1 MHFDIILAKYLLNRK
16 IPVNKVKYIISTV
29 YLLTSLIMY
38 FTLFAK
44 EPSFGHGIIFLII
57 FVFFGYLRTK
67 NLEYYLKNR
76 NKG

>member
-44 EPSFGHGIIFLII
+44 ERSFGHGIIFLLI
-57 FVFFGYLRTK
+57 FIFFGYLRTK
-67 NLEYYLKNR
+67 NLENFFRNR
-76 NKG
+76 NKL

>member
-76 NKG
+76 NKL

>member
-1 MHFDIILAKYLLNRK
+1 MQFDIILAKYLLNKK
-16 IPVNKVKYIISTV
+16 IPINTVKYIISSV
-29 YLLTSLIMY
+29 YLLTSLMLY
-38 FTLFAK
+38 FIVFAK
-44 EPSFGHGIIFLII
+44 EYSFGHGIIFLLI

>member
-29 YLLTSLIMY
+29 YFLTSLIMY

-44 EPSFGHGIIFLII
+44 EPSFGQGIIFLLI
-57 FVFFGYLRTK
+57 FIFFGYLRTK
-67 NLEYYLKNR
+67 NLENFFRNR
-76 NKG
+76 NKL

>member
-29 YLLTSLIMY
+29 YFLTSLIMY

-44 EPSFGHGIIFLII
+44 EPSFGHGIIFLLI

-67 NLEYYLKNR
+67 NLENFFRNR
-76 NKG
+76 NKL

>member
-1 MHFDIILAKYLLNRK
+1 ML
-16 IPVNKVKYIISTV
+16 
-29 YLLTSLIMY
+29 Y
-38 FTLFAK
+38 FTVFAK
-44 EPSFGHGIIFLII
+44 EQSFGGGIIFLII

>member
-1 MHFDIILAKYLLNRK
+1 MQFDIILAKYLLNRK

-44 EPSFGHGIIFLII
+44 ESSFGHGIIFLII
-57 FVFFGYLRTK
+57 FVFFGYLRIK

-76 NKG
+76 NKL

>member
-44 EPSFGHGIIFLII
+44 EPSFGHGIIFLLV

-67 NLEYYLKNR
+67 NLENFLRNR
-76 NKG
+76 NKL